1 VSVKNFRYS
10 LQKKVSP
17 SLSSLPTFENSQQ
30 SWGITDINHIKTK
43 SHQDYLKLAEANK
56 CNVFT
61 TNYNNAI
68 IVIVIV
74 SLG

>member
-1 VSVKNFRYS
+1 
-10 LQKKVSP
+10 
-17 SLSSLPTFENSQQ
+17 LS
-30 SWGITDINHIKTK
+30 ITDISNQIKTK

-56 CNVFT
+56 YNVFT
-61 TNYNNAI
+61 ANYNNEI